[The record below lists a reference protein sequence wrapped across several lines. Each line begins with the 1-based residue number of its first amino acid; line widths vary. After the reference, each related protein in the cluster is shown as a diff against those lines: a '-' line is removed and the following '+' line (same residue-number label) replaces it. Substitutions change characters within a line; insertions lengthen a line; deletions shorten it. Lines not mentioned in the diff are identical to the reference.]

1 MSLISD
7 VRDEIGD
14 LDTSKKSLRKFG
26 YTVGSVFILITA
38 WLVFKNYAEF
48 LQYILASIA
57 IFLIVFALLSPMLLQ
72 KIYRVWMTIAFTM
85 GWFVSRVL
93 LGILFYAVITPI
105 GIIAR
110 ISGKDFL
117 NLKKQKNQQS
127 YWIRRDPEKEIHYK
141 KMY

>member
-7 VRDEIGD
+7 VLDEIGG
-14 LDTSKKSLRKFG
+14 LDTSEKGLRKFG
-26 YTVGSVFILITA
+26 YTVGLVFILITA
-38 WLVFKNYAEF
+38 FLAYKNYVQNV
-48 LQYILASIA
+48 QYLLGSIA
-57 IFLIVFALLSPMLLQ
+57 IFLIVFAFLYPMMLK

-93 LGILFYAVITPI
+93 LGVLFYTVITPI

-110 ISGKDFL
+110 ISGKEFL
-117 NLKKQKNQQS
+117 NLKMKKDKQS
-127 YWIRRDPEKEIHYK
+127 YWIRRDPEKEIYYG